1 MRTAVVTGAASGIG
15 MGYATALVEQGYFV
29 LVTDIDDA
37 KAEQVATRLT
47 ALGPG
52 WAEAAY
58 LDVSSADAVAAAVYG
73 VKDRFGRLDLMF
85 NNAGLFIGG
94 PVEELTVGHWQKA
107 IDVMIAGVAYGVDA
121 AYKIMV
127 EQGFGGIVNTAS
139 MAGFTPFSYLGPYNT
154 AKFAVVGMTMSLR
167 GEAAAHGIHVTAV
180 CPIAIHT
187 DIVLGANAGLD
198 NKTTEIDYVAAL
210 YRRFG
215 HLGHLLPNFIL
226 QDPVVHGRKVLR
238 AVQRNRAFVIQPAYG
253 RLLWWLCRAA
263 PTLTPAVGHAATR
276 GANIV
281 RGPVNHA
288 WGRLPGW
295 IRDA

>member
-1 MRTAVVTGAASGIG
+1 MKTAIVTGAASGIG

-29 LVTDIDDA
+29 LVTDINEAGA
-37 KAEQVATRLT
+37 KKVAEELT
-47 ALGPG
+47 ELGPG
-52 WAEAAY
+52 KAEAAL
-58 LDVSSADAVAAAVYG
+58 LDVADPDAVAAAVHG

-94 PVEELTVGHWQKA
+94 PVEELTVAHWRKA

-154 AKFAVVGMTMSLR
+154 AKFAVVGMTLSLR

-187 DIVLGANAGLD
+187 DIVAGANAGLD
-198 NKTTEIDYVAAL
+198 GNAPELGYLAAL

-215 HLGHLLPNFIL
+215 YLGHYLPNFVL
-226 QDPVVHGRKVLR
+226 QDPVVHGRKVLH
-238 AVQRNRAFVIQPAYG
+238 AVQRNRAIVIQPGYG
-253 RLLWWLCRAA
+253 RLLWWAGRLA
-263 PTLTPAVGHAATR
+263 PTLTPALGHGAA
-276 GANIV
+276 
-281 RGPVNHA
+281 
-288 WGRLPGW
+288 RLLDSFRASVTERWNQLPES
-295 IRDA
+295 IRNA